1 METCKV
7 WAEAWQNT
15 QIHIFCDNMAVV
27 EVLSTFKARDRV
39 LVMCA
44 RNILLISAIHSIHL
58 KVTHR
63 AGKKNSLADLLSRWT
78 GREQGHL
85 RLTTMCPNAP

>member
-27 EVLSTFKARDRV
+27 EVLH
-39 LVMCA
+39 
-44 RNILLISAIHSIHL
+44 LLIHFYDFKFHVSPLWRDINIML
-58 KVTHR
+58 P
-63 AGKKNSLADLLSRWT
+63 
-78 GREQGHL
+78 
-85 RLTTMCPNAP
+85 LTLG